1 MDSVSLIRLALNVI
15 SDRLITILALV
26 MSCGLACYT
35 LWAGDWTR
43 VATLGIFVVFSYL
56 VVRNKERNNGK
67 SHREQEPH
75 GEGN

>member
-56 VVRNKERNNGK
+56 IVRNKERNHAKPQPQQPND
-67 SHREQEPH
+67 SQ
-75 GEGN
+75 